1 MIDEKEIDFYERI
14 PAFYSQKSPI
24 DSIII
29 DLVLEHF
36 NHRSLAGTYEDM
48 TSDEFFAIVEEAH
61 KQYVKDVEKAT
72 LKAYTE
78 GL

>member
-1 MIDEKEIDFYERI
+1 MINEKEIEFYKRI

-29 DLVLEHF
+29 DMVLEHF
-36 NHRSLAGTYEDM
+36 NHRSLAGTYEDL

-61 KQYVKDVEKAT
+61 KQYVKDVENAT
-72 LKAYTE
+72 LKAYME
-78 GL
+78 EQ

>member
-1 MIDEKEIDFYERI
+1 MIEEKEIDFYKRI

-36 NHRSLAGTYEDM
+36 NHRSLAGAYEDL
-48 TSDEFFAIVEEAH
+48 TSDEFFAIVEKAH
-61 KQYVKDVEKAT
+61 KQYVKDVEAAT
-72 LKAYTE
+72 LKAYME
-78 GL
+78 EL

>member
-1 MIDEKEIDFYERI
+1 MIEEKEIDFYKRI

-36 NHRSLAGTYEDM
+36 NHRSLAGVYEDL
-48 TSDEFFAIVEEAH
+48 TSEEFFAIVEQAH
-61 KQYVKDVEKAT
+61 IQYVKDIEAAA
-72 LKAYTE
+72 LKTYLE
-78 GL
+78 GK

>member
-1 MIDEKEIDFYERI
+1 MIEEKEIDFYKRI

-36 NHRSLAGTYEDM
+36 NHRSLAGAYEDL
-48 TSDEFFAIVEEAH
+48 TSEEFFAIVEQAH
-61 KQYVKDVEKAT
+61 IQYVKDIEAAA
-72 LKAYTE
+72 LKTYLE
-78 GL
+78 GK